1 MQELVVESLVVSL
14 AMVVFSVLVDETT
27 QMPLAERD
35 HACETLLFDRPDE
48 PLGIGVEI
56 GTLRRQPNRLN
67 TGALQDLAKDP
78 RIEGIAVV
86 NQMARPAQT
95 AIDRVGQIASLLLHP
110 RAARLRVDPGDGH
123 AAGSQL
129 DHEEDEVPPEPRQR
143 QHLDGEQIAGRQAL
157 PVRLQERL
165 PGHVPAPLGR
175 RVDSVVVQD
184 PLHRGPGESV
194 AEVRE
199 RAADPRV
206 APPRIVDRHP
216 DHELGDVLSGHWS
229 TSTSAGAA
237 IVFLGDQSPVP
248 TQDRIRGDDA
258 RDLRQDPPAE
268 FVTAH
273 SESTTLGVRQAKRPR
288 AQVFSEDPI
297 LLPEIVDQIVLVTV
311 HPASEREDEELQR
324 RRHSLRLLGRLDQH
338 RPSLGRFFAP
348 YALGRRRWTALV
360 HGSRALGE
368 PRSTSWP
375 SWRQQV
381 HDLDMKSRVHPKYK
395 TKYHVG
401 NWPAYDRALVQ
412 RGDIT
417 VWLAPD
423 AIATWE
429 AVGVGKRGGQRQ
441 YSDLAIE
448 TALTLRLIFH
458 LPLRQ
463 TEGFLTSIFGM
474 LGLEL
479 STPDHTTLSRRGQHL
494 DLTLRRA
501 PAGAGL
507 HLMVDS
513 TGLSIVG
520 EGEWA
525 AAKHGGRGRRGWKK
539 LHLGVDRSGVIVA
552 RALTE
557 ASVDDATTG
566 ITLIEAVDG
575 TLGRVTADT
584 AYDTVGFYEAA
595 GARGATVVVPPTST
609 ANVSRRGPR
618 SRARDRTILAVKE
631 RGRRRW
637 KKMSGYHGQARV
649 ENAFFRYKSII
660 GDSLRACSPAGRGT
674 EVDLACN
681 ILNQMTGLGRP
692 MSHRI
697 GR

>member
-1 MQELVVESLVVSL
+1 MSK
-14 AMVVFSVLVDETT
+14 
-27 QMPLAERD
+27 
-35 HACETLLFDRPDE
+35 
-48 PLGIGVEI
+48 GV
-56 GTLRRQPNRLN
+56 
-67 TGALQDLAKDP
+67 A
-78 RIEGIAVV
+78 
-86 NQMARPAQT
+86 
-95 AIDRVGQIASLLLHP
+95 
-110 RAARLRVDPGDGH
+110 
-123 AAGSQL
+123 
-129 DHEEDEVPPEPRQR
+129 
-143 QHLDGEQIAGRQAL
+143 
-157 PVRLQERL
+157 
-165 PGHVPAPLGR
+165 
-175 RVDSVVVQD
+175 
-184 PLHRGPGESV
+184 
-194 AEVRE
+194 
-199 RAADPRV
+199 
-206 APPRIVDRHP
+206 
-216 DHELGDVLSGHWS
+216 
-229 TSTSAGAA
+229 
-237 IVFLGDQSPVP
+237 
-248 TQDRIRGDDA
+248 
-258 RDLRQDPPAE
+258 
-268 FVTAH
+268 
-273 SESTTLGVRQAKRPR
+273 
-288 AQVFSEDPI
+288 
-297 LLPEIVDQIVLVTV
+297 
-311 HPASEREDEELQR
+311 
-324 RRHSLRLLGRLDQH
+324 
-338 RPSLGRFFAP
+338 
-348 YALGRRRWTALV
+348 ALGRIIARPGGANGVPQDLPCATAGLAQDRLQLRKRQLNRIEVRTVFRQKPEWRADGFDRSSHRGALVTRQGVHDDDVAGRERWHQDLLDVGQTTGAVDRPIKHGRRDEACHAQRPAKRRGVPAAIRRVVGDPGAGQPALV

-395 TKYHVG
+395 TQYHVG

-474 LGLEL
+474 LGLDL
-479 STPDHTTLSRRGQHL
+479 SAPDHTTLSRRGQHL
-494 DLTLRRA
+494 DLPLRRT

-507 HLMVDS
+507 HLIVDS

-566 ITLIEAVDG
+566 ITLIEATDG
-575 TLGRVTADT
+575 ALGRVTADA
-584 AYDTVGFYEAA
+584 AYDTIGFYEAA
-595 GARGATVVVPPTST
+595 GARGATVVVPPTRT
-609 ANVSRRGPR
+609 ANVSRYGPR
-618 SRARDRTILAVKE
+618 SGARDRTILAVKE

-637 KKMSGYHGQARV
+637 KKTSGYHGQARV

-674 EVDLACN
+674 EVVLACN

-692 MSHRI
+692 MSYRI